1 MATVLERPEAEIRP
15 AGISPEEWQV
25 RVDLAAFYRIAA
37 IHDYDDFL
45 YTHITARVPGPDH
58 HFLINPFGLTFD
70 EITASSLVKVDLDG
84 NVIGE
89 SEYGINYAGYVIH
102 SAIHAVREDA
112 LWIAHFHTRDGMGA
126 SAHAEGLLPLSQ
138 RALYIIPRLG
148 YHDYEGVALNLDER
162 ERLQADLGA
171 DNNSC
176 CCATMARWRWAARR
190 ARHGRRSIWKKPAA
204 RRWPLWPA
212 GATMR
217 CWRPISRSRRP
228 SARSPRPSA
237 ARAAQGRRMANSPGR
252 PCCARC
258 SGPCPVLTPEEECTN
273 DQQTPTSSGFHSAW
287 RRPRLGRLAP
297 PGCAGGCLHQPG
309 LLQRQA
315 QVAERG
321 KFDYLFVADSV
332 SINARSARII
342 STASSR

>member
-190 ARHGRRSIWKKPAA
+190 ARPGRRSIGGSLLAQVAA
-204 RRWPLWPA
+204 LA
-212 GATMR
+212 GGRDHALLA
-217 CWRPISRSRRP
+217 PISRWRKP
-228 SARSPRPSA
+228 SASWPNAPRPRAPRKAGA
-237 ARAAQGRRMANSPGR
+237 AMASSPGKR
-252 PCCARC
+252 CCARC
-258 SGPCPVLTPEEECTN
+258 SASCPVLTPEE
-273 DQQTPTSSGFHSAW
+273 DP
-287 RRPRLGRLAP
+287 
-297 PGCAGGCLHQPG
+297 
-309 LLQRQA
+309 
-315 QVAERG
+315 
-321 KFDYLFVADSV
+321 
-332 SINARSARII
+332 
-342 STASSR
+342 